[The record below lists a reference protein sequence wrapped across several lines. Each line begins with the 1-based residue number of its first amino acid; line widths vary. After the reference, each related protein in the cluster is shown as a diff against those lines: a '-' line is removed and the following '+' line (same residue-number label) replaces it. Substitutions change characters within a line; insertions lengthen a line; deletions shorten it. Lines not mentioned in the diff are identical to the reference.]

1 VFVVGDDWTGRF
13 DYLKE
18 QNVTVV
24 YFPYGMGISS
34 TGLKEKIYKNYE
46 VMKQK
51 VRLYKAFCLIQTMRG
66 P

>member
-13 DYLKE
+13 DYSKE

-34 TGLKEKIYKNYE
+34 TGLKEKIYKNFE